1 MRRKIRTSCGDG
13 SRPKD
18 TSTIRIAEERRGCP
32 GYAPE
37 RGNECVSECAASHPN
52 CGTPQAG
59 WPDGPVPPGPSSPD
73 GKVIAVASSMEN
85 LPLSIVACPDC
96 GWPAEILEWFSLTS
110 TDGPVE
116 HLALA
121 CVDGHYLRMPT
132 DRLSAHT
139 QRQLL
144 ADRIQTGEAQRDGAQ
159 SDRAAVACLTAGSGA
174 QPSGLAISRLPG
186 HLGTVGSTAAAGGV
200 AAARL
205 PAAARAGSAAAGTP
219 RPPGSAH

>member
-18 TSTIRIAEERRGCP
+18 TSTIRIAEELRGCP
-32 GYAPE
+32 VYAPE
-37 RGNECVSECAASHPN
+37 RDNECVSESTASHPN
-52 CGTPQAG
+52 SGTPQAG
-59 WPDGPVPPGPSSPD
+59 RPDGPVPPVPSSPA
-73 GKVIAVASSMEN
+73 GEVITVASSMEN
-85 LPLSIVACPDC
+85 PPLSIVACPDC
-96 GWPAEILEWFSLTS
+96 GLPAEILEWFSLTS

-132 DRLSAHT
+132 DRLSART
-139 QRQLL
+139 RRQLA
-144 ADRIQTGEAQRDGAQ
+144 ADRIQADEAQCDGVQ
-159 SDRAAVACLTAGSGA
+159 SDRAAAACPTAGSGA

-186 HLGTVGSTAAAGGV
+186 HLGTVGSPAAAGGV